1 MTVHTAAGSDPSS
14 TASAMT
20 TLPSLPVTREVAAD
34 IAQGAITRL
43 KHGAHLALLPE
54 RIIEK
59 EWGWV
64 FHFNTRQFVE
74 TRDPQALLP
83 GCGPLVVE
91 RTDGAYTFLSTSMA
105 PDVALE
111 MYERCRVRA
120 QKLAPQIS

>member
-1 MTVHTAAGSDPSS
+1 
-14 TASAMT
+14 MT

-91 RTDGAYTFLSTSMA
+91 RVDGAYTFLSTSMA

-111 MYERCRVRA
+111 MYERCRSRA
-120 QKLAPQIS
+120 LKLAPQVS